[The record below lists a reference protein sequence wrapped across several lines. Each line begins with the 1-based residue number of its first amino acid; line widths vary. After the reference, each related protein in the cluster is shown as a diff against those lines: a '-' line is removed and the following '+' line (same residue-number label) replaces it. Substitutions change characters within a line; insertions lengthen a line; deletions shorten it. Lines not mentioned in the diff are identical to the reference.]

1 MTTTSASSVL
11 THISHTYR
19 TEAGDVPVLSDIN
32 ISLFPGQFA
41 TVVGP
46 SGSGKTTLLSIMG
59 LLLAP
64 SIGSVMID
72 GVEATELTTN
82 ERAQFRADHVSFV
95 FQAFHLIEHL
105 TVAENIALT
114 QTYSSSTQSRVDE
127 LIEAVSLTHRANA
140 WPQQL
145 SGGEKQRCAIARALN
160 SEANLLLCDEPTGN
174 LDRENSERVVTTL
187 KDVAH
192 VQGRAVVVITHDH
205 NVAEQ
210 SDVIYTIDRG
220 RLRAEAELR

>member
-59 LLLAP
+59 MLLAP
-64 SIGSVMID
+64 STGSVMID
-72 GVEATELTTN
+72 GVEVTELTTN

>member
-59 LLLAP
+59 MLLAP
-64 SIGSVMID
+64 STGSVMID
-72 GVEATELTTN
+72 GVEVTELTTN

-174 LDRENSERVVTTL
+174 LDRENSQRVVTTL

-192 VQGRAVVVITHDH
+192 VQGRAVVVITHDR

-220 RLRAEAELR
+220 RLRSEAELR

>member
-1 MTTTSASSVL
+1 MTTTSPSCVL

-19 TEAGDVPVLSDIN
+19 TEAGNVPVLSDIN

-64 SIGSVMID
+64 STGSVMID

-105 TVAENIALT
+105 TVVENIALT

-192 VQGRAVVVITHDH
+192 VQGRAVVVITHDR

-210 SDVIYTIDRG
+210 SDVVYTIDRG
-220 RLRAEAELR
+220 RLRSEAELR

>member
-1 MTTTSASSVL
+1 MTTTSSSCVL

-64 SIGSVMID
+64 STGSVMID
-72 GVEATELTTN
+72 GVEITELTTN

-205 NVAEQ
+205 SVAEQ

>member
-1 MTTTSASSVL
+1 MTTTSPSCVL

-19 TEAGDVPVLSDIN
+19 TEAGNVPVLSDIN

-64 SIGSVMID
+64 STGSVMID

-192 VQGRAVVVITHDH
+192 VQGRAVVVITHDR

-210 SDVIYTIDRG
+210 SDVVYTIDRG
-220 RLRAEAELR
+220 RLRSEAELR

>member
-1 MTTTSASSVL
+1 MTTTSSSCVL
-11 THISHTYR
+11 THISHTYH
-19 TEAGDVPVLSDIN
+19 TEAGNVPVLSDIN

-64 SIGSVMID
+64 STGSVMID

>member
-1 MTTTSASSVL
+1 MTTTSPSCVL

-19 TEAGDVPVLSDIN
+19 TEAGNVPVLSDIN

-64 SIGSVMID
+64 STGSVMID

-192 VQGRAVVVITHDH
+192 VQGRAVVVITHDR

-220 RLRAEAELR
+220 RLRSEAELR

>member
-1 MTTTSASSVL
+1 MTTTSASCVL

-64 SIGSVMID
+64 STGSVMID
-72 GVEATELTTN
+72 GVEATELTTI

-192 VQGRAVVVITHDH
+192 VQARAVVVITHDR

-220 RLRAEAELR
+220 RLRSEAELR

>member
-1 MTTTSASSVL
+1 MTTTSPSCVL

-19 TEAGDVPVLSDIN
+19 TEAGNVPVLSDIN

-64 SIGSVMID
+64 STGSVMID
-72 GVEATELTTN
+72 GVESTELTTN

-192 VQGRAVVVITHDH
+192 VQGRAVVVITHDR

-220 RLRAEAELR
+220 RLRSEAELR

>member
-1 MTTTSASSVL
+1 MAKTSASSVL

-64 SIGSVMID
+64 STGSVMID
-72 GVEATELTTN
+72 GVEVTELTTN

-220 RLRAEAELR
+220 RLRSEAELR

>member
-1 MTTTSASSVL
+1 MTTTSPSCVL

-19 TEAGDVPVLSDIN
+19 TEAGNVPVLSDIN

-64 SIGSVMID
+64 STGSVMID

-192 VQGRAVVVITHDH
+192 VQGRAVVVITHDS

-220 RLRAEAELR
+220 RLRSEAELR

>member
-1 MTTTSASSVL
+1 MTTTSASCVL

-32 ISLFPGQFA
+32 VSLFPGQFA

-64 SIGSVMID
+64 STGSVMID
-72 GVEATELTTN
+72 GVEATDLTTN

-192 VQGRAVVVITHDH
+192 VQGRAVVVITHDR

-210 SDVIYTIDRG
+210 SDVIYSIDRG
-220 RLRAEAELR
+220 RLRSEAELR

>member
-1 MTTTSASSVL
+1 MTTTSASCVL

-64 SIGSVMID
+64 STGSVMID
-72 GVEATELTTN
+72 GVEATDLTTN

-192 VQGRAVVVITHDH
+192 VQGRAVVVITHDR

-210 SDVIYTIDRG
+210 SDVIYSIDRG
-220 RLRAEAELR
+220 RLRSEAELR

>member
-1 MTTTSASSVL
+1 MAKTSASSVL

-32 ISLFPGQFA
+32 LSLFPGQFA

-64 SIGSVMID
+64 STGSVMID
-72 GVEATELTTN
+72 GVEVTELTTN

-210 SDVIYTIDRG
+210 SDVIYAIDRG

>member
-1 MTTTSASSVL
+1 MTTTSASCVL

-64 SIGSVMID
+64 STGSVMID

-174 LDRENSERVVTTL
+174 LDRENSQRVVTTL

-192 VQGRAVVVITHDH
+192 VQGRAVVVITHDR

-220 RLRAEAELR
+220 RLRSEAELR

>member
-1 MTTTSASSVL
+1 MTTTSPSCVL

-19 TEAGDVPVLSDIN
+19 TEAGNVPVLSDIN
-32 ISLFPGQFA
+32 ISLFPEQFA

-64 SIGSVMID
+64 STGSVMID

-114 QTYSSSTQSRVDE
+114 QTYSSSTRSRVDE

-192 VQGRAVVVITHDH
+192 VQGRAVVVITHDR

-210 SDVIYTIDRG
+210 SDVIYMIDRG
-220 RLRAEAELR
+220 RLRSEAELR

>member
-174 LDRENSERVVTTL
+174 LDRENSQRVVTTL

-192 VQGRAVVVITHDH
+192 VQGRAVVVITHDR

-210 SDVIYTIDRG
+210 SDIIYTIDRG
-220 RLRAEAELR
+220 RLRSEAELR

>member
-59 LLLAP
+59 MLLAP
-64 SIGSVMID
+64 STGSVMID
-72 GVEATELTTN
+72 GVEVTELTTN

-114 QTYSSSTQSRVDE
+114 QTYSSSTRSRVDE

-187 KDVAH
+187 KDVSH

>member
-1 MTTTSASSVL
+1 MTTTSASCVL

-19 TEAGDVPVLSDIN
+19 TEAGNVPVLSDIN

-64 SIGSVMID
+64 STGSVMID

-192 VQGRAVVVITHDH
+192 VQGRAVVVITHDR

-220 RLRAEAELR
+220 RLRSEAELR

>member
-1 MTTTSASSVL
+1 MTTTSASCVL

-64 SIGSVMID
+64 STGSVMID

-105 TVAENIALT
+105 SVAENIALT

-174 LDRENSERVVTTL
+174 LDRENSQRVVTTL

-192 VQGRAVVVITHDH
+192 VQGRAVVVITHDR

-210 SDVIYTIDRG
+210 SDVVYTIDRG
-220 RLRAEAELR
+220 RLRSEAELR

>member
-1 MTTTSASSVL
+1 MTTTSASCVL

-19 TEAGDVPVLSDIN
+19 TEAGNVPVLSDIN
-32 ISLFPGQFA
+32 VSLFPGQFA

-64 SIGSVMID
+64 STGSVMID
-72 GVEATELTTN
+72 GVEATDLTTN

-192 VQGRAVVVITHDH
+192 VQGRAVVVITHDR

-210 SDVIYTIDRG
+210 SDVIYSIDRG
-220 RLRAEAELR
+220 RLRSEAELR

>member
-1 MTTTSASSVL
+1 MTTTSASCVL

-64 SIGSVMID
+64 STGSVMID

-192 VQGRAVVVITHDH
+192 VQARAVVVITHDR

-220 RLRAEAELR
+220 RLRSEAELR

>member
-64 SIGSVMID
+64 STGSVMID

-114 QTYSSSTQSRVDE
+114 QTYSSSTRSQVDE

-140 WPQQL
+140 WPQHL

-192 VQGRAVVVITHDH
+192 VQGRAVVVITHDR

>member
-1 MTTTSASSVL
+1 MTTTSASCVL

-19 TEAGDVPVLSDIN
+19 TEAGDVPVLSDVN

-64 SIGSVMID
+64 STGSVMID

-192 VQGRAVVVITHDH
+192 VQARAVVVITHDR

-220 RLRAEAELR
+220 RLRSEAELR

>member
-64 SIGSVMID
+64 STGSVMID

-114 QTYSSSTQSRVDE
+114 QTYSSSTRSQVDE

-192 VQGRAVVVITHDH
+192 VQGRAVVVITHDR

>member
-1 MTTTSASSVL
+1 MTTTSASCVL

-19 TEAGDVPVLSDIN
+19 TEAGNVPVLSDIN
-32 ISLFPGQFA
+32 VSLFPGQFA

-64 SIGSVMID
+64 STGSVMID

-192 VQGRAVVVITHDH
+192 VQGRAVVVITHDR

-220 RLRAEAELR
+220 RLRSEAELR

>member
-192 VQGRAVVVITHDH
+192 VQGRAVVVITHDR

-210 SDVIYTIDRG
+210 SDIIYTIDRG
-220 RLRAEAELR
+220 RLRSEAELR

>member
-1 MTTTSASSVL
+1 MAKTSASSVL

-32 ISLFPGQFA
+32 LSLFPGQFA

-64 SIGSVMID
+64 STGSVMID
-72 GVEATELTTN
+72 GVEVTELTTN

-145 SGGEKQRCAIARALN
+145 SGGER
-160 SEANLLLCDEPTGN
+160 
-174 LDRENSERVVTTL
+174 
-187 KDVAH
+187 
-192 VQGRAVVVITHDH
+192 
-205 NVAEQ
+205 
-210 SDVIYTIDRG
+210 
-220 RLRAEAELR
+220 

>member
-1 MTTTSASSVL
+1 MTTTSASCVL

-19 TEAGDVPVLSDIN
+19 TEAGDVPVLSDVN

-64 SIGSVMID
+64 STGSVMID

-174 LDRENSERVVTTL
+174 LDRENSQRVVTTL

-192 VQGRAVVVITHDH
+192 VQGRAVVVITHDR

-220 RLRAEAELR
+220 RLRSEAELR

>member
-1 MTTTSASSVL
+1 MTTTSASCVL

-19 TEAGDVPVLSDIN
+19 TEAGDVPVLSDVN
-32 ISLFPGQFA
+32 ISLLPGQFA

-64 SIGSVMID
+64 STGSVMID

-192 VQGRAVVVITHDH
+192 VQGRAVVVITHDR

-210 SDVIYTIDRG
+210 SDVIYTIDKG

>member
-59 LLLAP
+59 MLLAP
-64 SIGSVMID
+64 STGSVMID
-72 GVEATELTTN
+72 GVEVTELTTN
-82 ERAQFRADHVSFV
+82 ERAHFRADHVSFV

-114 QTYSSSTQSRVDE
+114 QTYSSSTRSRVDE

-187 KDVAH
+187 KDVSH

>member
-1 MTTTSASSVL
+1 MTTTSASCVL

-64 SIGSVMID
+64 STGSVMID

-105 TVAENIALT
+105 TVVENIALT

-192 VQGRAVVVITHDH
+192 VQGRAVVVITHDR

-210 SDVIYTIDRG
+210 SDVVYTIDRG
-220 RLRAEAELR
+220 RLRSEAELR